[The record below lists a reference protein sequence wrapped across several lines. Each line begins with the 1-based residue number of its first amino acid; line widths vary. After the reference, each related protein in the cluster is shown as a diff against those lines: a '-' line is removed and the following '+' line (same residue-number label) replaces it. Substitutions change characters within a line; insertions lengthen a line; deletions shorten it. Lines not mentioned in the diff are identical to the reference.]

1 MNSNTYCEFPWYTYS
16 IDVGFGWWRSCPRAD
31 YKKLND
37 LNFFNHAELI
47 DQRKSL
53 RNNIQHPT
61 CIRCWDA
68 ENSNAISYRQAMGR
82 DKMHKSIDQDFLK
95 VPEMLEIK
103 FSNLCNLKC
112 IMCSSNCSSLWEQ
125 DVPIGEEQFG
135 KYRGDEVSKK
145 ILEFADTHYKDI
157 KEFGLFGGEPVI
169 TKEFDQLFDLILS
182 KPLSDG
188 IKIISFSTNMYFSEY
203 FRTKFED
210 KIQALLDRG
219 HEFFLRFSIDG
230 VHEQGEYVRTGLKWN
245 VFEKNLDSFMQ
256 RFQDHPNMKRL
267 RCNIALN
274 VTNIVYLDTI
284 LNFLENKKYRNY
296 IPHYNYVGKPDYFY
310 IKSYGSRLQK
320 AIEIIKTQD
329 YGEFAKY
336 KDYVIKLANSM
347 SHLEPDLEIIQKG
360 KSWLDE
366 YDAKTNKN
374 FLTLFPKNSFMY
386 D

>member
-16 IDVGFGWWRSCPRAD
+16 IDIGFGWWRSCPRAD

-37 LNFFNHAELI
+37 LNFFNHTELI

-53 RNNIQHPT
+53 RDNIQHPT
-61 CIRCWDA
+61 CVRCWDA

-82 DKMHKSIDQDFLK
+82 DKIHKSIDKDFLK

-203 FRTKFED
+203 FRIKFED

-230 VHEQGEYVRTGLKWN
+230 VYEQGEYVRTGLKWN